1 MLSDLAEADDAA
13 QETFVRLWRARL
25 RDSDPRRLTAW
36 IYRTS
41 RRIAID
47 RLRKRAA
54 RMSMDEALD
63 RLAFIPSGPDEALAV
78 PPALGLVSK
87 AVPPTGVEN
96 AVLPR
101 LGRATH

>member
-13 QETFVRLWRARL
+13 QETFVRLWRARF

-41 RRIAID
+41 TRIAID

-63 RLAFIPSGPDEALAV
+63 RLAFIPSRPDEALAV
-78 PPALGLVSK
+78 RRALDGVSGTLPRTAGES
-87 AVPPTGVEN
+87 AVPQ
-96 AVLPR
+96 
-101 LGRATH
+101 

>member
-41 RRIAID
+41 TRIAID

-63 RLAFIPSGPDEALAV
+63 RLAFIPSGPAEALAGRRA
-78 PPALGLVSK
+78 PELVSRTP
-87 AVPPTGVEN
+87 PPTEVGS
-96 AVLPR
+96 ASPHR
-101 LGRATH
+101 L

>member
-41 RRIAID
+41 TRIAID

-63 RLAFIPSGPDEALAV
+63 RLGLIPTGPAQALA
-78 PPALGLVSK
+78 
-87 AVPPTGVEN
+87 
-96 AVLPR
+96 
-101 LGRATH
+101 GRAGPGRISRARPATAAGIAGPR